1 MDWTLIQEYLP
12 ALFSGLWITVQ
23 VAVWGFAIAAFFGLP
38 VALARLSPSGVLR
51 VPASAWITVTRG
63 LPLFVVLFWIYNGL
77 AIKGVVT
84 LSEFWSGAWALGLTG
99 SGAMAEVYRGAL
111 ASVEEGQR
119 EGATATGLSRMQA
132 FRYVVFP
139 QAFRTIL
146 PSAVN
151 VFVGLLKGATLV
163 SVLGIRDMFY
173 EARIVSLERFA
184 PFELYTA
191 AGAILVVTTLA
202 VAAGAYVLER
212 RFSRGYR

>member
-1 MDWTLIQEYLP
+1 MDWTLIREYLP

-23 VAVWGFAIAAFFGLP
+23 VAVWGFAIAAVFGLP
-38 VALARLSPSGVLR
+38 VALARLSPSRILR
-51 VPASAWITVTRG
+51 LPASSWITVTRG

-119 EGATATGLSRMQA
+119 EGATAIGLSRLQA
-132 FRYVVFP
+132 FRCIVFP

>member
-202 VAAGAYVLER
+202 VAAGAYFLER